1 MELNEQIKQNTP
13 TSENQEER
21 KKPSETLPD
30 EDLDQVSG
38 GVRDLI
44 DCKAAS
50 TKSLWRE
57 R

>member
-1 MELNEQIKQNTP
+1 MELNEQIKQDTP

-38 GVRDLI
+38 GVRVLI

-50 TKSLWRE
+50 TKNLLRE